1 MEVKKSMPNEKVLME
16 KQRIVED
23 LSRKLK
29 SQAGVLVNYSGITVN
44 EDTELRVRMREA
56 NVDYTVV
63 KNTLMRFAIKNV
75 GFEALEPIL
84 NGTTSLAVSD
94 DDPVAP
100 ARIIKEYAEKLTDYF
115 EIKGGFMD
123 GRILSVSEVNA
134 LASIPPL
141 PILQA
146 QLLGTMLAPI
156 VSLAVVLKAI
166 AEKNDPLAAKPERH
180 SGEEA
185 PAEAVVEEPVVEEA
199 SEAAPEAPAEVV
211 AEEPVV
217 EEASEAAPEAPAE
230 VVAEEPVV
238 EEASEAAP
246 EAPAEVVAKEPV
258 VEEASEAAP
267 EAPAEVVAEEPVV
280 EEVSE
285 AAPEAPAEVTAPA
298 EAADESPAEAPVK
311 KTSAKKPA
319 AKPAPEEKAAGT
331 SEKTPVKRTAQKKTA
346 VVTTPDTSADEKASE
361 APVEEIAPKAA
372 KKPASKKNVEPPAS
386 ENPE

>member
-1 MEVKKSMPNEKVLME
+1 MPNEKVLME

-217 EEASEAAPEAPAE
+217 EE
-230 VVAEEPVV
+230 
-238 EEASEAAP
+238 
-246 EAPAEVVAKEPV
+246 
-258 VEEASEAAP
+258 
-267 EAPAEVVAEEPVV
+267 
-280 EEVSE
+280 VSE